1 MNPLRRSHLPSLAVK
16 SLGLVA
22 VLVLVWCAGNIPAH
36 ASECYFAE
44 NIITTYYSSAAH
56 TQIVGRCSQGPCLGA
71 GCTGTKSSYVT
82 VSNSSICE
90 VCVE

>member
-1 MNPLRRSHLPSLAVK
+1 MSPARHGSQRSLVIK
-16 SLGLVA
+16 GLGLVA
-22 VLVLVWCAGNIPAH
+22 VLTMIWCIGVGPAH

-44 NIITTYYSSAAH
+44 NITFTYYSSAAH

-71 GCTGTKSSYVT
+71 GCYGTTSQYVV
-82 VSNSSICE
+82 VSESGICE

>member
-16 SLGLVA
+16 GLGLVA